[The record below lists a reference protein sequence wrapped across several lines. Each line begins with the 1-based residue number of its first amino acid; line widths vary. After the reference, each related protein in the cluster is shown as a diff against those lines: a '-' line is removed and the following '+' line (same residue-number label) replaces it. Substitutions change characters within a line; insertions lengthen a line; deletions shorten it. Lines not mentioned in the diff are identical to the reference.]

1 MRRLLYAF
9 TILTTL
15 LATSCREHKPTAEEE
30 AKTALIKKQ
39 MAAIYDSKMDRDE
52 KATWIDAK
60 KLPPIIF
67 TNKITLK
74 DGQTS
79 EPGLSFLL
87 NIRGKT
93 VLASCKHIL
102 GTAGGFKEE
111 IDGKDIKQILKS
123 WSFQPLEGKGY
134 VETTGKSTEESNN
147 DVLFLDIGKLDT
159 TKYTVLNSTR
169 KLSKKKKYYLIG
181 TNFLQEQMKIPFEYL
196 GYQEN
201 FFLFKN
207 TSNAMLMGNSGGPVI
222 SENGNVVGTLK
233 GSGKTEKGEEIIFV
247 QEIPQIY

>member
-1 MRRLLYAF
+1 MKKLLF
-9 TILTTL
+9 TFSILTTL
-15 LATSCREHKPTAEEE
+15 FITSCGEHKQTPEE
-30 AKTALIKKQ
+30 AAKMALVKKQ
-39 MAAIYDSKMDRDE
+39 MVATYDLKMDKDE
-52 KATWIDAK
+52 KVAWADAK

-67 TNKITLK
+67 SNKITLK

-134 VETTGKSTEESNN
+134 VETTGKAKEESNN

-169 KLSKKKKYYLIG
+169 KLKKSKKYYLIG
-181 TNFLQEQMKIPFEYL
+181 TDFLQEQMKIPFEYL
-196 GYQEN
+196 GYQEG
-201 FFLFKN
+201 FFIFKN
-207 TSNAMLMGNSGGPVI
+207 TTDAMLMGNSGGPVI